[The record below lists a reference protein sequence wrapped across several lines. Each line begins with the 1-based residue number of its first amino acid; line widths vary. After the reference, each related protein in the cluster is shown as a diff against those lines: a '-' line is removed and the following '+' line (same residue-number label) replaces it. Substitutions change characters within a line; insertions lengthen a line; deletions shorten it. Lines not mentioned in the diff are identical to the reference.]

1 MLAGGRLLSRL
12 SNHQKT
18 VGVTCA
24 SCCVAVQTKWMMR
37 LQLYCGQRAM
47 PLCNTKQAAGCRCA
61 LVSASLQWATTAS
74 AALPQVTCVTVSP
87 YAGRTLEAAPR
98 LLAGSLDGHVKIYE
112 LDTFK
117 VLVAKQRCL
126 LTPEY

>member
-1 MLAGGRLLSRL
+1 M
-12 SNHQKT
+12 
-18 VGVTCA
+18 
-24 SCCVAVQTKWMMR
+24 KWIR
-37 LQLYCGQRAM
+37 LQRYYGQRQ
-47 PLCNTKQAAGCRCA
+47 LIHITQRRQ
-61 LVSASLQWATTAS
+61 LVANVTGERLQWATTAS

-117 VLVAKQRCL
+117 VLVAKQSCL
-126 LTPEY
+126 MTPEY